1 MNGLAANIVIRDYYY
16 QSSLKINYQNG
27 IWLEKMSWIF
37 FKLKLNKRRI
47 LMGEFINYL
56 AYNNSLLL

>member
-1 MNGLAANIVIRDYYY
+1 MNGLAAYIVIRDYYY

-47 LMGEFINYL
+47 LVGKFINYL